1 MDVWKYN
8 FYEMLFY
15 WLEYYIIDFTIQKKN
30 ADHEAT
36 KVERFIVPP
45 VIIKKKIHQVTLNM
59 YFLTLHGK
67 TVKNRKLT
75 TKKVTS
81 PK

>member
-1 MDVWKYN
+1 MNYYVVDVWKYN

-45 VIIKKKIHQVTLNM
+45 VTIKKKNTPNNAKYVFFNSTW
-59 YFLTLHGK
+59 
-67 TVKNRKLT
+67 KNSEK
-75 TKKVTS
+75 
-81 PK
+81 